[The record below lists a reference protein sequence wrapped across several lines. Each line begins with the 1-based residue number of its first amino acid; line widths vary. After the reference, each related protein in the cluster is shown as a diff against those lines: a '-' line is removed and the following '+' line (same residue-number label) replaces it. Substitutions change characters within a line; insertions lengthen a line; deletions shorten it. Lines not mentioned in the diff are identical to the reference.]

1 MLSNSLKS
9 STTCKSSFPLS
20 RREWCGA
27 GPALL
32 RPQLGAARDLPPLPS
47 ADECDG
53 GGGGECLD
61 DQRQPRQSQ
70 GATDAAAA
78 PLATFCCESHVYLQE
93 IVLTC
98 PEQPHRAKRLGL
110 DKSSALSQPCDNTKS
125 NRRLRLNCRLRR
137 RGAIRVLGWRSATRR
152 TKAA

>member
-1 MLSNSLKS
+1 MWSYQ
-9 STTCKSSFPLS
+9 STKICNNEECRCYSIYAVQLFEIINLGPKSSFPFS

-78 PLATFCCESHVYLQE
+78 PIATLCGESHVYLQE

-98 PEQPHRAKRLGL
+98 PEHPGIRDETKK
-110 DKSSALSQPCDNTKS
+110 DKNSALKPN
-125 NRRLRLNCRLRR
+125 
-137 RGAIRVLGWRSATRR
+137 V
-152 TKAA
+152 